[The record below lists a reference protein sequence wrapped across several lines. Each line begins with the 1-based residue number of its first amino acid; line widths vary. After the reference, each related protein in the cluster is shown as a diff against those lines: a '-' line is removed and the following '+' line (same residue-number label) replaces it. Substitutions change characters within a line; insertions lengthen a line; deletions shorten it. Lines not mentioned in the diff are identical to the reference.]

1 VARLGAGRSDSAGS
15 RGRLFVAVL
24 VACLRGNGCQR
35 ELSSIAFG
43 WTGGVNEGRVVSSR
57 FVARLQ

>member
-1 VARLGAGRSDSAGS
+1 MARLGAGRSDSAGS

-24 VACLRGNGCQR
+24 AGCQR
-35 ELSSIAFG
+35 ELSSIAFRSVG
-43 WTGGVNEGRVVSSR
+43 WTGGVNQGRVASSR